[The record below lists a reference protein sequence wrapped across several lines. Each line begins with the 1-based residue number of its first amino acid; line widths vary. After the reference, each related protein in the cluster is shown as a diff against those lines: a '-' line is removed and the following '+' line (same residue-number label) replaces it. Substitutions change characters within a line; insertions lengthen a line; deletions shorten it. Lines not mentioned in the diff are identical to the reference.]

1 MRALRVVLA
10 ILVVLLVAAAVVAW
24 TMPAQFAWRLVAAR
38 LPVLQLQG
46 VEGSV
51 WHGSAAAASVAGQ
64 PLGRL
69 QWTLAA
75 LPLLRGDLHAA
86 TELAGASL
94 HAHGTVVRHRDG
106 AIDIRDAHV
115 EAPAAPLQ
123 QALSLG
129 GVQPLGTISADIA
142 DARIRNAWFEALD
155 ATVHWR
161 DAGVVGSAQARFGA
175 INAVFSL
182 DAQRRVHGEIRDDGK
197 GPLAVDGRFDAE
209 PDGYTLTARLAARD
223 AQDWQTQEALQYLGQ
238 RQSDGS
244 VLLRAEGHLLLATP
258 R

>member
-1 MRALRVVLA
+1 LRIALA
-10 ILVVLLVAAAVVAW
+10 ILAVLLVVAAVILW
-24 TMPAQFAWRLVAAR
+24 TLPAQLAWRFAAAR

-51 WHGSAAAASVAGQ
+51 WRGSAADASVAGQ

-69 QWTLAA
+69 QWTLDAM
-75 LPLLRGDLHAA
+75 PLLHGDLHAS
-86 TELAGASL
+86 TELAGTSL
-94 HAHGTVVRHRDG
+94 HAHGIVVRHRDG
-106 AIDIRDAHV
+106 AIDVSEAHV

-129 GVQPLGTISADIA
+129 GVQPLGTLSADID
-142 DARIRNAWFEALD
+142 DARIRNTWFEALH

-161 DAGVVGSAQARFGA
+161 DAGVAGSAQARFGD

-182 DAQRRVHGEIRDDGK
+182 DARRHVHGDIHDDGK
-197 GPLAVDGRFDAE
+197 GPLEVNGTFDAE
-209 PDGYTLTARLAARD
+209 PGGYTLTARLAARD
-223 AQDWQTQEALQYLGQ
+223 PQDWQTQEALQYLGQ

-244 VLLRAEGHLLLATP
+244 VLLRAEGHLLLASP